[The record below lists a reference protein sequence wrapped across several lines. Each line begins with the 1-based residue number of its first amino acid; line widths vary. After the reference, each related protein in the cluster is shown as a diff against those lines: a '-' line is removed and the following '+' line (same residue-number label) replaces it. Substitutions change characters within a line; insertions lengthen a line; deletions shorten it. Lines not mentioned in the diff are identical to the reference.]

1 MLFGVLL
8 LFVYLATNIAVGL
21 AEPLDPGTGPVCPPW
36 SQVSA
41 GPLAHLPQS
50 PAFPPPPPLIP
61 SLSLR
66 GSGPFSVWGTPGSF
80 NCPCTSWA
88 SGNLKGLE
96 NHSTASTAHSST
108 RRSGK
113 LLTDPV
119 QPFVLVWFCLG
130 RGSSPHCVW
139 ISQHLGHPPSPG
151 QGVLWWTM
159 DGQCFTTTQYA
170 RDNQHHFI
178 DREIGPSEGGAE

>member
-1 MLFGVLL
+1 MAALSLHRCG
-8 LFVYLATNIAVGL
+8 G
-21 AEPLDPGTGPVCPPW
+21 
-36 SQVSA
+36 
-41 GPLAHLPQS
+41 
-50 PAFPPPPPLIP
+50 P
-61 SLSLR
+61 SLVVVSGGCSWTLCNSFSLQWLPCCR
-66 GSGPFSVWGTPGSF
+66 ARALECVGSVVVAHRFLRGTPGSF